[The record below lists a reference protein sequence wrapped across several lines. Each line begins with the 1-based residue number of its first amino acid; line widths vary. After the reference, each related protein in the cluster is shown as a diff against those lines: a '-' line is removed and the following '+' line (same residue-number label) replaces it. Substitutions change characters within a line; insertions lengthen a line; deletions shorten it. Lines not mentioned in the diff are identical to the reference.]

1 MKCLICKHGE
11 TYNGTTSIT
20 LEREGTA
27 ILFRDV
33 PGEICNTCGEAYH
46 SEEVT
51 SILLKQAEQAYCA
64 GIDVEIRHYRKA
76 A

>member
-1 MKCLICKHGE
+1 MKCLICRHGE
-11 TYNGTTSIT
+11 TYSGTATIT
-20 LEREGTA
+20 LERGSTA

-33 PGEICNTCGEAYH
+33 PGDICNTCGEVYH

-51 SILLKQAEQAYCA
+51 SILLKQAEQAYHA
-64 GIDVEIRHYRKA
+64 GIDVEIRHYQEA